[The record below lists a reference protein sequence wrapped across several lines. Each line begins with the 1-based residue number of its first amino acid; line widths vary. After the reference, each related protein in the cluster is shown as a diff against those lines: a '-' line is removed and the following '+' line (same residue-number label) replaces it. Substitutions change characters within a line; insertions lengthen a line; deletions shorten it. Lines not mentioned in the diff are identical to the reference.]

1 MDALVEESSG
11 STILMVL
18 VILLVVWVI
27 VFFVCRELICWYYK
41 INKMK
46 NTLRE
51 IQDNQ
56 CAIFEQQEKT
66 NQLLQEIKDKLP
78 NPQKTPAKEESKTD
92 NEKYMPQ

>member
-1 MDALVEESSG
+1 
-11 STILMVL
+11 
-18 VILLVVWVI
+18 
-27 VFFVCRELICWYYK
+27 
-41 INKMK
+41 MK

-78 NPQKTPAKEESKTD
+78 NPQKTPAIKESKTD